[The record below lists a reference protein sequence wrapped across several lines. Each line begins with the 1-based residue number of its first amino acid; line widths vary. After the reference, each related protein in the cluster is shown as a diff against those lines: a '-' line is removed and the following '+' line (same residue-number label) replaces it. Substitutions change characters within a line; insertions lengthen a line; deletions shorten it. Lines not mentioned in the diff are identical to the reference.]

1 MERDPASTDNQ
12 SQKDEPA
19 RGNWGGQL
27 EFILTC
33 VGYAVGLGNVWRF
46 PYLCYKNGGGA
57 FLVPYFVVLAI
68 IGLPL
73 FFMELAFGQFAS
85 LGPIAIWTVNPL
97 FKGLGYSMVITNTVI
112 GLYYNVIIAWTIY
125 YFFASM
131 TSELPWQECG
141 HEWNTALCTTT
152 EQFRNYTMNNITDLS
167 IGNDTVL
174 REDLKT
180 PAEEYF
186 YNGVLRMSDGIG
198 DTGGIVWPLAACLF
212 LAWSIVFL
220 VLIKGISSLGKAI
233 KTVVYFSSIFPY
245 VLLTVMLIRGVTLD
259 GSTEGMLY
267 YISPDFNRLTDARV
281 WSDAATQ
288 IFYSLSTCTGGLI
301 AMASYNKFKNNCYR
315 DSFLVPIINCF
326 TSFYA
331 GFVIFSVLGFMAK
344 EKHVSVANVAASG
357 PGLVFVVYPEALTQ
371 MPLPPVWSV
380 LFFFMLMTLGFSSEF
395 SIMECFFSSVIDEL
409 DFVRKSAQRKVI
421 FRAVFCFVFFLIGL
435 SMITNSGFYVFNIV
449 DAFVGGFPLLFVG
462 LLETIAIQ
470 FIYGF
475 SNFSND
481 IEMMLGRKPGT
492 FMKVTWLF
500 LVPFLLLVII
510 VFLALQYE
518 RPSLFSGVYSY
529 PAFAEGFGWLIVAA
543 CLLPIPIFFL
553 FNYMRLG
560 GCKVLREANRPRE
573 SWGPA
578 AKEDRIGRY
587 DPNIAD
593 FYTEYA
599 TKGEDLPGYENHA
612 YVISEHVEETSQGHC
627 TERSVVCNTCGK
639 PPTGTT
645 EL

>member
-152 EQFRNYTMNNITDLS
+152 EQFRNYTMS
-167 IGNDTVL
+167 
-174 REDLKT
+174 
-180 PAEEYF
+180 
-186 YNGVLRMSDGIG
+186 
-198 DTGGIVWPLAACLF
+198 
-212 LAWSIVFL
+212 
-220 VLIKGISSLGKAI
+220 
-233 KTVVYFSSIFPY
+233 
-245 VLLTVMLIRGVTLD
+245 
-259 GSTEGMLY
+259 
-267 YISPDFNRLTDARV
+267 
-281 WSDAATQ
+281 
-288 IFYSLSTCTGGLI
+288 
-301 AMASYNKFKNNCYR
+301 
-315 DSFLVPIINCF
+315 
-326 TSFYA
+326 
-331 GFVIFSVLGFMAK
+331 
-344 EKHVSVANVAASG
+344 

-470 FIYGF
+470 FIYVKAG
-475 SNFSND
+475 SSSEGLTAN
-481 IEMMLGRKPGT
+481 
-492 FMKVTWLF
+492 
-500 LVPFLLLVII
+500 
-510 VFLALQYE
+510 QY
-518 RPSLFSGVYSY
+518 G
-529 PAFAEGFGWLIVAA
+529 
-543 CLLPIPIFFL
+543 
-553 FNYMRLG
+553 
-560 GCKVLREANRPRE
+560 
-573 SWGPA
+573 
-578 AKEDRIGRY
+578 DRGGRY
-587 DPNIAD
+587 PD
-593 FYTEYA
+593 F
-599 TKGEDLPGYENHA
+599 
-612 YVISEHVEETSQGHC
+612 ET
-627 TERSVVCNTCGK
+627 
-639 PPTGTT
+639 
-645 EL
+645 